1 MNNEKRVVNPN
12 VDIYENENNFTLFV
26 DIPGATE
33 EQVDIDV
40 NGDVLTISAETSL
53 TIPETYRAQYVERNA
68 VNFSR
73 SFNLKNSV
81 NTEKITAEYKDG
93 VLAVVLPKK
102 EEVKPKKIKINTSGN
117 LIS

>member
-1 MNNEKRVVNPN
+1 MNKDKRVVSPN
-12 VDIYENENNFTLFV
+12 VDIYENERNFTLFV

-33 EQVDIDV
+33 EQVDVDV

-53 TIPETYRAQYVERNA
+53 TIPETYRTQYLERNA

-81 NTEKITAEYKDG
+81 NTEQINAEYKDG

-102 EEVKPKKIKINTSGN
+102 EEVKPRKIKINT
-117 LIS
+117 